1 MWCEQQAYALGE
13 EDVANRSPVCPPR
26 QPCCL
31 LQLFEPCEPVPG
43 LQLSDVQLHLQPEGG
58 LTGVASGK
66 LASTAVSALATVSP
80 SAPAGTTAG
89 AGQAM
94 QDAGQQQDLA
104 LVMTAETVGAGKL
117 ADVIT
122 IITRKDPPV
131 KLLQSLL
138 QQHNQQQ
145 QQRMQ
150 FSSVTL
156 TYQSPKAARRRDG
169 SPGPSEGSDGSEGGG
184 FNMVAVPDIKSAPAL
199 KQMLDAIGL
208 EQESLTLRT
217 SSIGSVGSA
226 FGLAAE
232 RPYTLQLPA
241 PFTASGP
248 TLLTL
253 QYGQQSTGSSV
264 SPADTLLTTS
274 LAGTSTAGL
283 QLPGT
288 SSPVAVDLSTVSVT
302 TPTAIV
308 GASSHSTGAAAA
320 PNRSAPV
327 NGKLGG
333 NTAGAVGMQG
343 LPFLQFGTLSVSAD
357 VEFSPLSLQDLK
369 LTGPLSAFG
378 VSGTAEFSASS
389 SPVVQQ
395 DGAAGVGL
403 MAFLPSVD
411 MPLMARSL
419 GANVS
424 LGVLSADLRSVRAQI
439 DPSSSTVQKKQAA
452 AQGPEPRQ
460 QEPGTATNLAVAAEL
475 RMLGMSSYVNF
486 DMSAQQAAS
495 VAATFVEGQINRVSR
510 AGAVRVL
517 HASFR
522 DRLHTP
528 QQHSCAAGM

>member
-1 MWCEQQAYALGE
+1 
-13 EDVANRSPVCPPR
+13 
-26 QPCCL
+26 
-31 LQLFEPCEPVPG
+31 
-43 LQLSDVQLHLQPEGG
+43 
-58 LTGVASGK
+58 
-66 LASTAVSALATVSP
+66 
-80 SAPAGTTAG
+80 
-89 AGQAM
+89 M
-94 QDAGQQQDLA
+94 QDAGQQDLS

-131 KLLQSLL
+131 KLLQSL
-138 QQHNQQQ
+138 QQQQQQ

-156 TYQSPKAARRRDG
+156 TYQSPKAARRRDP
-169 SPGPSEGSDGSEGGG
+169 SPGPSEGDGSEGGG

-226 FGLAAE
+226 FGLAGE

-253 QYGQQSTGSSV
+253 QYGQHSTGSV

-274 LAGTSTAGL
+274 LVGTSTAGL

-288 SSPVAVDLSTVSVT
+288 NSHVAVDLSTVSVT

-308 GASSHSTGAAAA
+308 GASSHSTGADA
-320 PNRSAPV
+320 PRGSAPV

-333 NTAGAVGMQG
+333 NTAGAVGIQG

-357 VEFSPLSLQDLK
+357 VEFSPLSLQGLK

-378 VSGTAEFSASS
+378 MSGTAEFFASS

-411 MPLMARSL
+411 VPLMARSL
-419 GANVS
+419 GANIS

-439 DPSSSTVQKKQAA
+439 DPSSSTVQKQAA

-460 QEPGTATNLAVAAEL
+460 QEPGATSLAVAAEL

-486 DMSAQQAAS
+486 NMSAQQAAS

-510 AGAVRVL
+510 AGAGRCMQ
-517 HASFR
+517 AWIA
-522 DRLHTP
+522 HT
-528 QQHSCAAGM
+528 HLDSSCSAAM